1 MKKIGML
8 LLCLLPVLAFCG
20 CSNDRSTKYPVV
32 NEYEG
37 VSLAVDQE
45 NLSATKGVF
54 LLKNDTDHDITY
66 LDAYHMEKKDSE
78 GNWEEFVGTASAT
91 WSEETK
97 TVAAGTEEELAIN
110 WKNLC
115 GNIGKGEFRVVI
127 EVDGYPIAAE
137 FTRE

>member
-1 MKKIGML
+1 MKL
-8 LLCLLPVLAFCG
+8 
-20 CSNDRSTKYPVV
+20 STGIHK
-32 NEYEG
+32 
-37 VSLAVDQE
+37 
-45 NLSATKGVF
+45 
-54 LLKNDTDHDITY
+54 KNHDTDHDIAY

>member
-20 CSNDRSTKYPVV
+20 CSTDHSTKYPVV
-32 NEYEG
+32 NAYEG
-37 VSLAVDQE
+37 VSLTVQEE

-54 LLKNDTDHDITY
+54 LLKNDTDHDIVY

-91 WSEETK
+91 WSDETK
-97 TVAAGTEEELAIN
+97 TVAAGAEEELSIN
-110 WKNLC
+110 WKTLC
-115 GNIGKGEFRVVI
+115 GSIGKGEFRLVI
-127 EVDGYPIAAE
+127 EVDSYPIAAE

>member
-20 CSNDRSTKYPVV
+20 CSTDHSTTYPVV
-32 NEYEG
+32 NAYEG
-37 VSLAVDQE
+37 VSLTVQEE

-54 LLKNDTDHDITY
+54 LLKNDTDHDIVY

-91 WSEETK
+91 WSDETK
-97 TVAAGTEEELAIN
+97 TVAAGAEEELSIN
-110 WKNLC
+110 WKTLC
-115 GNIGKGEFRVVI
+115 GSIGKGEFRLVI